1 MIMLSSIRS
10 RYTAIFSLLSLVFLL
25 VAGAAYFLVS
35 YLQTSSNK
43 YVEGAS
49 FVQNAD
55 RDLYQSRLALA
66 DMVFAKQDVL
76 SSNLADYEQ
85 KVVTNGR
92 QALDRMARFKALTV
106 DLPDIQAVLVK
117 VDALSDLW
125 RASSLHII
133 ELIKDGKQAD
143 ALVLFLGKNQQEFG
157 ALRERY
163 DVSGQL
169 VMKYADLEQQAIQ
182 AYSSSFKLI
191 VGVLSI
197 VVLGGSMLLA
207 WFAPQT
213 ISRAIRKVTD
223 GVREMNSGDGDLTRR
238 INSKKKDETGEL
250 SNELDQFVGRLGELI
265 LQIRTRCDDIRGAM
279 VSLESATEQ
288 SDQLSIRQNEA
299 LDFVITAIEEM
310 SSATT
315 EVARNANDTVS
326 EVGVLNQ
333 QAQSGEANV
342 QSSIDMLN
350 QLAAQIETAS
360 NAIEQL
366 SKRSGQ
372 ITTVLDVILDI
383 AEQTNLLALNAA
395 IEAARAGEK
404 GRGFAVVADEV
415 RNLASKTQASTA
427 DIQEMINELQSGV
440 GSAVSVIAESVN
452 MAQTTVTSSQQTH
465 TAILN
470 LKRSAQSIYDYTTQ
484 TASATEEQSKVSDE
498 VNDNLSQL
506 AEMTKEIVVISQA
519 INQSVR
525 ETLRDS
531 SEVTTQVKRFT
542 V

>member
-1 MIMLSSIRS
+1 MLSSIRS

>member
-1 MIMLSSIRS
+1 MLSTIRS

-25 VAGAAYFLVS
+25 VVGAAYFLVS

-66 DMVFAKQDVL
+66 DMVFAKQNEL
-76 SSNLADYEQ
+76 SKNMADYE
-85 KVVTNGR
+85 KRVVTNGR
-92 QALDRMARFKALTV
+92 QALDRMAHFKSLTA
-106 DLPDIQAVLVK
+106 DFPDIQEVLIK
-117 VDALSDLW
+117 INTLSSLW
-125 RASSLHII
+125 RESSIHII
-133 ELIKDGKQAD
+133 DLLKEGKQAE
-143 ALVLFLGKNQQEFG
+143 ALTLFLGKNQQEFG
-157 ALRERY
+157 DLRQRY
-163 DVSGQL
+163 DISGQM
-169 VMKYADLEQQAIQ
+169 VMKYADLEQQSIQ
-182 AYSSSFKLI
+182 AYSSNFKLI

-197 VVLGGSMLLA
+197 FVVVGSVLLA

-213 ISRAIRKVTD
+213 ISQAIRKVTN

-238 INSKKKDETGEL
+238 INSKKKDETGDL

-265 LQIRTRCDDIRGAM
+265 LQIRTRCDDIRVAM
-279 VSLESATEQ
+279 VGLEGATEQ
-288 SDQLSIRQNEA
+288 SDQLSSRQNEA
-299 LDFVITAIEEM
+299 LDFIVTAIEEM
-310 SSATT
+310 SSATK
-315 EVARNANDTVS
+315 EVARNASDTVS
-326 EVGVLNQ
+326 EVDVLNH

-350 QLAAQIETAS
+350 QLASQIEIAS
-360 NAIEQL
+360 DAIEQL
-366 SKRSGQ
+366 SKRSDQ

-395 IEAARAGEK
+395 IEAARAGEM

-440 GSAVSVIAESVN
+440 GNAVLVIAESVN
-452 MAQTTVTSSQQTH
+452 MAQTTVERSQQTH
-465 TAILN
+465 TSILN
-470 LKRSAQSIYDYTTQ
+470 LKRSAQSIYDYTAQ
-484 TASATEEQSKVSDE
+484 TASATEQQSKVSDE

-506 AEMTKEIVVISQA
+506 AEMTKEILSISQA
-519 INQSVR
+519 INKSVR

>member
-1 MIMLSSIRS
+1 MLSSIRS
-10 RYTAIFSLLSLVFLL
+10 RYTAIFSVLSLVFLL

-43 YVEGAS
+43 YVEAAS

-66 DMVFAKQDVL
+66 DMVFAKRDML
-76 SSNLADYEQ
+76 SSHMADYEQ

-117 VDALSDLW
+117 VDTLSGLW
-125 RASSLHII
+125 QASSLHII
-133 ELIKDGKQAD
+133 ELIKDDKQAD
-143 ALVLFLGKNQQEFG
+143 ALALFLDKNQQEFSD
-157 ALRERY
+157 LRERY

-169 VMKYADLEQQAIQ
+169 VMKYADLEQQSIQ

-191 VGVLSI
+191 VGGLSI
-197 VVLGGSMLLA
+197 VVLGGSLLLA

-288 SDQLSIRQNEA
+288 SDQLSNRQNEA
-299 LDFVITAIEEM
+299 LDFVVTAIEEM

-366 SKRSGQ
+366 SRRSGQ

-519 INQSVR
+519 INP
-525 ETLRDS
+525 
-531 SEVTTQVKRFT
+531 
-542 V
+542 

>member
-1 MIMLSSIRS
+1 MLSSIRS

-299 LDFVITAIEEM
+299 LDFVVTAIEEM